1 MKPGLTLQPSWR
13 LILRDLTMGA
23 TASQKRRGLLQHIMS
38 FARLLRMEG
47 VGVST
52 AQLITALKG
61 VACTGLENRDD
72 FYWTLRCTLVSNS
85 REIEIFDI
93 CFKAFWERADE
104 GLEDLM
110 AEVRGLSRPS
120 REGVE
125 PGGEEDYA
133 DQLLEEG
140 QADAEI
146 DGEQRHKTVEYSP
159 AELLNE
165 KDFDLF
171 MDDEAVKVQR
181 AIDELAKKLSTRLCR
196 RRRPSV
202 AGDMIDLRR
211 TFRRAVRHGGEPVH
225 LIMSARK
232 VKKIKIVLLC
242 DVSGSMDSYS
252 RFFTRFMY
260 AMQNRRVSVE
270 TFVFSTR
277 LTRITSLLL
286 NRSIDEAFAGMGNE
300 VRDWSGGTD
309 IGGSLRAFNTSYAPS
324 TVDSRTVVI
333 IVSDGWDRGDAEL
346 LSGEMRRLRRS
357 AYRTIWLN
365 PLCGLP
371 GYEPLCKGMQ
381 AALPHIH
388 HLMPAHNLTSLEELA
403 RKLPQLFR

>member
-1 MKPGLTLQPSWR
+1 ME
-13 LILRDLTMGA
+13 A
-23 TASQKRRGLLQHIMS
+23 TASQKRRGLLQHILT
-38 FARLLRMEG
+38 FARLLRREG

-52 AQLITALKG
+52 AQLITAVKG
-61 VACTGLENRDD
+61 VASTGLENRDD
-72 FYWTLRCTLVSNS
+72 FYWTLRSTLVSNS
-85 REIEIFDI
+85 REIATFDR
-93 CFKAFWERADE
+93 CFSTFWERPDE
-104 GLEDLM
+104 GSEDFM
-110 AEVRGLSRPS
+110 EQVIAASRLSGES
-120 REGVE
+120 DE
-125 PGGEEDYA
+125 PGDENSLAE
-133 DQLLEEG
+133 QLLEE
-140 QADAEI
+140 ARSDAEMNA
-146 DGEQRHKTVEYSP
+146 EQSRQTAEYSP
-159 AELLNE
+159 AELLSD

-171 MDDEAVKVQR
+171 IDDEAVKVQR

-196 RRRPSV
+196 RRRRSV
-202 AGDMIDLRR
+202 MGDMVDLRR
-211 TFRRAVRHGGEPVH
+211 SFRRAVRHGGEPVH

-232 VKKIKIVLLC
+232 LKKIKIVLLC

-286 NRSIDEAFAGMGNE
+286 NRSIDEAFAGMGEE

-309 IGGSLRAFNTSYAPS
+309 IGGSLRTFNTTYAPV
-324 TVDSRTVVI
+324 TVNSRTVVI

-357 AYRTIWLN
+357 GYRTIWLN

-381 AALPHIH
+381 AAMPHIH
-388 HLMPAHNLTSLEELA
+388 YLMPAHNLTSLEELA
-403 RKLPQLFR
+403 RKLPRLFR